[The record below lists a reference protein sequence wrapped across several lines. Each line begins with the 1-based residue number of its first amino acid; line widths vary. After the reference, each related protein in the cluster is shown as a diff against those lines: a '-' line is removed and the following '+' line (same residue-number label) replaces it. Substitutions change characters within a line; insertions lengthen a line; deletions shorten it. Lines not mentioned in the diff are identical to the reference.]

1 MICKCVMAWCRRRL
15 LERMYTRSCLLIVG
29 APHHKK
35 NKLQPDS
42 RHLNLALLQLKKTF
56 NVFDTFCD
64 FCSSQNDK
72 ICWLLSLLLDV
83 LRKDLISW
91 SFWFFKMFW
100 TYHADLR
107 ALFFCCRLFLFWLK
121 WFVNYFGAHQWSPP
135 VTKSE
140 WNYARGNFYKL
151 MTAILCS
158 TLFAHFSLAAT
169 SAFCTFRLIKG
180 IWEYTQ
186 HVLSKWYTQ

>member
-1 MICKCVMAWCRRRL
+1 VLFYIWILFSVCGGAVAFSNKPFRQRTIHNNLTHPTWMICKCVMAWCRRRL

-91 SFWFFKMFW
+91 PFWFFKMFW

-107 ALFFCCRLFLFWLK
+107 ALFFTAGLFYSDWNGLSIILALTSDLRL
-121 WFVNYFGAHQWSPP
+121 
-135 VTKSE
+135 
-140 WNYARGNFYKL
+140 
-151 MTAILCS
+151 
-158 TLFAHFSLAAT
+158 
-169 SAFCTFRLIKG
+169 
-180 IWEYTQ
+180 
-186 HVLSKWYTQ
+186 